1 MTTVL
6 LAHGSPDPRHALALE
21 RLRERVAVSLDAAG
35 HGPTR
40 LAYIEHDAP
49 GPAELAAELTGEVT
63 VVPMLLTPA
72 FHARVDVP
80 AAARALASHGSQVR
94 VAAAL
99 GGHDL
104 LLTAV
109 EERLRD
115 AGHDPSAPTL
125 LVAGGSSSGEAA
137 TSLSRLVATGAR
149 PTWRTTTLIA
159 PPLGAVVGRTVVP
172 LVLAEGVLH
181 DKAAAF
187 ADEGGAPFV
196 RGGLADTRAVAD
208 LVLHRVLA

>member
-6 LAHGSPDPRHALALE
+6 LAHGSPDPRHARALE
-21 RLRERVAVSLDAAG
+21 RLRERVAGPLDGAG

-40 LAYIEHDAP
+40 LAYIEHDTP
-49 GPAELAAELTGEVT
+49 GPAELALELVGEVT
-63 VVPMLLTPA
+63 IVPMLLTPA

-80 AAARALASHGSQVR
+80 AAARALAAHGARVR
-94 VAAAL
+94 IAAAL
-99 GGHDL
+99 GGHHL

-115 AGHDPSAPTL
+115 AGHDPAAPTL

-137 TSLSRLVATGAR
+137 TSLSRLVATGSR
-149 PTWRTTTLIA
+149 PTWSTTTLVA
-159 PPLGAVVGRTVVP
+159 PPMGAAVGRAVVP
-172 LVLAEGVLH
+172 FVLGEGVLH
-181 DKAAAF
+181 DKVAAY

-208 LVLHRVLA
+208 LVLRRVPA